1 LVKSVLA
8 LLTGAVGEDGASV
21 SAKAGAANV
30 TAAIKRKT
38 LIGTSWRIIP
48 RDQSSL
54 GPVRPII
61 NPGFPSNRNSA

>member
-8 LLTGAVGEDGASV
+8 LLTGVAGEDGASGVV

-38 LIGTSWRIIP
+38 LIGTS
-48 RDQSSL
+48 
-54 GPVRPII
+54 
-61 NPGFPSNRNSA
+61 